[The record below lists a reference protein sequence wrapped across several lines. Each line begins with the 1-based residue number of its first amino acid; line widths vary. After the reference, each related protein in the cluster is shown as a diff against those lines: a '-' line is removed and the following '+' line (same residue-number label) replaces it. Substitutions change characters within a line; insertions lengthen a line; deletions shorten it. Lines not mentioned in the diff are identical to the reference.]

1 MPRGIPRSTR
11 GALALTG
18 TLFAAASLAASGAAL
33 AAAPCQGPGGAGSGA
48 QTQCLTAIQLP
59 KSANGVPTQPIISYD
74 ISWVNP
80 QRGEYYLADRLNAG
94 IILINTETL
103 KFTRIIP
110 GFTGAVINSK
120 TNAVTT
126 ALSGPNGVV
135 SHGRWL
141 YVGDGPC
148 NTSTQKCTNSGVSN
162 LQVVDLDAKP
172 APKIVQSVS
181 SGGAKRVDELAA
193 STDGK
198 FVIGANNADDPAFA
212 TLFKANG
219 DKFSSHVSV
228 AAGPIFVDPN
238 IIPVGFGLGIEQPS
252 WEPFTARFYTS
263 VPIIKDNPPGCNFGQ
278 LAGNITCEGGLA
290 ILDPAN
296 PPADGFLHAYD
307 PATNTGVLPLDE
319 CAPNGSTV
327 GPNANLL
334 LGCTPQNNPSNK
346 KSFVINAVNNFQ
358 FVNIGNITG
367 SDEVYFN
374 AGDDRYYLGA
384 SRACGLASGCAN
396 GGAALGVV
404 DGASNLV
411 LETVAQSSGSHSVA
425 ADSLRNL
432 IFVPQS
438 APVSVHPIP
447 TGGDGT
453 TVGELLCGGTNGC
466 VAVFTDAGNLDD

>member
-11 GALALTG
+11 SASALAG
-18 TLFAAASLAASGAAL
+18 TVFAAASLAASGAAL
-33 AAAPCQGPGGAGSGA
+33 AAATCQGPGATSGT
-48 QTQCLTAIQLP
+48 QTTCVTAINLP
-59 KSANGVPTQPIISYD
+59 KTANGVPTQPIISYD

-94 IILINTETL
+94 IIVISTETL

-172 APKIVQSVS
+172 APKIVQTVS
-181 SGGAKRVDELAA
+181 SGGSKRVDELAA

-198 FVIGANNADDPAFA
+198 FVFGANNADDPAFG
-212 TLFKANG
+212 TLFAANG
-219 DKFSSHVSV
+219 DKRSSNVSV

-238 IIPVGFGLGIEQPS
+238 IVPVGFGLGIEQPS

-278 LAGNITCEGGLA
+278 LAGNITCQGGLA

-307 PATNTGVLPLDE
+307 PTSNTGVLPLDE

-334 LGCTPQNNPSNK
+334 LGCTPQNNPSNT

-384 SRACGLASGCAN
+384 SRNCGISSGCPN

-411 LETVAQSSGSHSVA
+411 IEAVPQSSGSHSVA

-438 APVSVHPIP
+438 APASVHPIP

-466 VAVFTDAGNLDD
+466 IAVFANMGNLDD